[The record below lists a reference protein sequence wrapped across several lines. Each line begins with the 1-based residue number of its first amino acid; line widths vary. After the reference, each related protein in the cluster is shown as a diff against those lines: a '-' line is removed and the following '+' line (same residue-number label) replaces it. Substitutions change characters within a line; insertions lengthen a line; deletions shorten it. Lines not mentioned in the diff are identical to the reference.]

1 LSVPDVQAAFRA
13 GLEGGSLRGT
23 RPGLAEA
30 SAPAWAA
37 GPNEA
42 LLAGVRRM
50 PGLVDPRAAYAAGRA
65 VRRIMQLFDRAGA
78 PASVGRQFIDNLHAA
93 VTAEHMRDR
102 TAVWGGSDTVA
113 MFMEMYARVFGDRG
127 ADFARVESALL
138 EYALGEPGGRKG
150 RGSALL
156 KALRRGTAR

>member
-1 LSVPDVQAAFRA
+1 MSVPDVQAAFRA
-13 GLEGGSLRGT
+13 GLEGRAPRAPASPDDLG
-23 RPGLAEA
+23 GLAEA

-42 LLAGVRRM
+42 LLAEFGRL
-50 PGLVDPRAAYAAGRA
+50 PGLVDPRASYAAGRA

-78 PASVGRQFIDNLHAA
+78 PASVGRQFLDNLRAA

-113 MFMEMYARVFGDRG
+113 MFMEMYARIMGDGG
-127 ADFARVESALL
+127 ADWGGGGSES
-138 EYALGEPGGRKG
+138 
-150 RGSALL
+150 GS
-156 KALRRGTAR
+156 